1 MIATIDQNKCK
12 WINIY
17 ETISVSDRNKVPS
30 LTGYSESMLVIQF
43 PSVGV
48 EGSNFSW
55 QEPFHSY
62 RHKKRSVIHH
72 VFLLIWSDSRST
84 ISSNV
89 TSPGGRGRT
98 TDFLTVLPTSREH
111 RKAEKQW
118 GSSCV
123 QRILRC
129 QNAGWIIRW
138 VTIRLNGFTQ
148 QALITESRTTHGEVS
163 ME

>member
-1 MIATIDQNKCK
+1 MSQTGIKFPHSLDTL
-12 WINIY
+12 
-17 ETISVSDRNKVPS
+17 KVRWLYNSPVLAWKEVIFHDKNPS
-30 LTGYSESMLVIQF
+30 
-43 PSVGV
+43 
-48 EGSNFSW
+48 
-55 QEPFHSY
+55 FHSY

-84 ISSNV
+84 VSSNV
-89 TSPGGRGRT
+89 TVMHLQGEGVGQLI
-98 TDFLTVLPTSREH
+98 FLTVLPTSREH

-123 QRILRC
+123 EQILRC